1 MEASGQ
7 GPDDQQSLEIAQRW
21 CENKGP
27 SWKVLDKAGRGGT
40 APVYSVLS
48 DEGEFALKIYDQ
60 EYSLGAT
67 GEIEELRVKKQVT
80 LGRHDC
86 PSLIQ
91 VFDGGRFEDRLFV
104 LMNRAPGRELEK
116 VLGEVPRNKIRWI
129 VDQVARAVTFLRTH
143 DLCHRDI
150 KSANIFVSDDFTRV
164 TLLDLSVT
172 RDIYDPVGL
181 GTDYGGQ
188 LPVVA
193 TARYAPPEY
202 LFRLLDP
209 GKSLWHALD
218 IYQLGAL
225 LYDLIAR
232 EPLFQRE
239 FLACKNNRYRFA
251 WTVAV
256 IQPELSANDVDA
268 DLIFLARRALD
279 KDWKRRQS
287 LQVDDFLEDAPA
299 RGKRALEMIGLGVK
313 ADTSSQSRSGALG
326 AMRLQL
332 RTVASELEE
341 KLREFLQTLG
351 VRSKHSANQG
361 PTDLS
366 REVVLSWETKNT
378 DELTGPIRTE
388 FRVLLT
394 LAELPQGRVVES
406 KAALKAS
413 DSKGTRSAIIELP
426 SLPDST
432 DVSIQ
437 MVAQCEEVLPKLA
450 ELIAQ
455 MPARG
460 E

>member
-1 MEASGQ
+1 
-7 GPDDQQSLEIAQRW
+7 LENA
-21 CENKGP
+21 
-27 SWKVLDKAGRGGT
+27 
-40 APVYSVLS
+40 
-48 DEGEFALKIYDQ
+48 
-60 EYSLGAT
+60 
-67 GEIEELRVKKQVT
+67 
-80 LGRHDC
+80 
-86 PSLIQ
+86 
-91 VFDGGRFEDRLFV
+91 
-104 LMNRAPGRELEK
+104 
-116 VLGEVPRNKIRWI
+116 LGEVPRNKIRWI
-129 VDQVARAVTFLRTH
+129 VDQVARAVAFLRTH

-150 KSANIFVSDDFTRV
+150 KSANIFVSDDFTQV
-164 TLLDLSVT
+164 TLLDLSVA

-181 GTDYGGQ
+181 GTDHGGQ

-209 GKSLWHALD
+209 GESLWHALD

-232 EPLFQRE
+232 ESLFQRE

-256 IQPELSANDVDA
+256 VQPELSANDVDV

-287 LQVDDFLEDAPA
+287 LKLDDFLEDAPA

-313 ADTSSQSRSGALG
+313 VDASLQSRGGVLG

-341 KLREFLQTLG
+341 KLRELLQTLG
-351 VRSKHSANQG
+351 VPSKHSVKQG
-361 PTDLS
+361 QTDLS
-366 REVVLSWETKNT
+366 REVVLSWETKNAS
-378 DELTGPIRTE
+378 ELNGPIRTE
-388 FRVLLT
+388 FRVLL
-394 LAELPQGRVVES
+394 AMEELPHGRVVES
-406 KAALKAS
+406 KAALTAS
-413 DSKGTRSAIIELP
+413 DSNGVRSATIELP
-426 SLPDST
+426 SLPDSA

-437 MVAQCEEVLPKLA
+437 MVAQCEAVLPKLA

-455 MPARG
+455 MPAQG